1 MDSTTVDRQ
10 AADRSV
16 EHLVHE
22 INEVID
28 HARPDERAEL
38 RQMAS
43 DLIRQEAVDTGYDAH
58 IDGNHTGATKRPLSL
73 IAFGGIVLILGAGL
87 SFIIPPVGLV
97 LVGGGLAT
105 IVVGALYQLVSS

>member
-1 MDSTTVDRQ
+1 MDAPIVDRH

-16 EHLVHE
+16 ERLVQE
-22 INEVID
+22 INDVID

-43 DLIRQEAVDTGYDAH
+43 DLIKQEAADTGDHAYVDN
-58 IDGNHTGATKRPLSL
+58 DPRNATKRPLSL
-73 IAFGGIVLILGAGL
+73 IAFGGIVLIFGAGL

-105 IVVGALYQLVSS
+105 IVLGGLYQLVSR

>member
-1 MDSTTVDRQ
+1 MDPTTVDRQ
-10 AADRSV
+10 ATDRSV
-16 EHLVHE
+16 ERLVHE

-28 HARPDERAEL
+28 HASPEERADL

-43 DLIRQEAVDTGYDAH
+43 DLIRQEAVDTAHHAH
-58 IDGNHTGATKRPLSL
+58 ISDDNTGATKRPLSL

-87 SFIIPPVGLV
+87 SFIIPPIGLV

-105 IVVGALYQLVSS
+105 IVLGGLYQLVSG

>member
-1 MDSTTVDRQ
+1 MDAPIIDSH

-16 EHLVHE
+16 ERLVHE
-22 INEVID
+22 INDVID

-43 DLIRQEAVDTGYDAH
+43 DLIRQDAADTGHQEYVDHNDRSA
-58 IDGNHTGATKRPLSL
+58 AKRPLGL
-73 IAFGGIVLILGAGL
+73 IAFGGIVLIFGAGL

-97 LVGGGLAT
+97 LVGGGLAA
-105 IVVGALYQLVSS
+105 IVLGGLYQLVSG